1 MAKMRDWF
9 FAGAQKLGT
18 VVTLETPAI
27 AELVRIAGFDWA
39 WIDGEHGAFDERGA
53 AVAGAILGPGV
64 KSFVRIPDKTSTTIK
79 RFLDAGCDGIIV
91 PHVNTRAECDAI
103 LQAAL
108 FPPLG
113 QRSVGI
119 ARAQGYGAYFS
130 QSIRTRTYA
139 VIVQIETAEGVRNV
153 EDIVSVSGI
162 DAVLIGPYDLSGS
175 LGALGDVDAPAVKD
189 AIARVL
195 AACKTARMPCGI
207 FAGDA
212 QRAATYLTQ
221 GFDFTGIG
229 VDTAL
234 LLQAYRHVLQ
244 QARGAPQ

>member
-1 MAKMRDWF
+1 MQDWF
-9 FAGAQKLGT
+9 YAGGPKLGT
-18 VVTLETPAI
+18 VVTLENPAI

-53 AVAGAILGPGV
+53 AMAAAVLAPNV
-64 KSFVRIPDKTSTTIK
+64 KSFVRVPDKSPTTLK

-108 FPPLG
+108 FPPHG

-130 QSIRTRTYA
+130 ESIRTRNYA
-139 VIVQIETAEGVRNV
+139 VIIQIETADGVRNV
-153 EDIVSVSGI
+153 EDIVSVAGI

-175 LGALGDVDAPAVKD
+175 LGALGEVDAPLVKD

-195 AACKTARMPCGI
+195 AACKAARMPCGI
-207 FAGDA
+207 FAGDG
-212 QRAATYLTQ
+212 QRASTYLAQ
-221 GFDFTGIG
+221 GFDFVGAG

-234 LLQAYRHVLQ
+234 LLNAYRALIK
-244 QARGAPQ
+244 QARA

>member
-1 MAKMRDWF
+1 MRDWF
-9 FAGAQKLGT
+9 FENGPKLGT
-18 VVTLETPAI
+18 VITLENPAI
-27 AELVRIAGFDWA
+27 AELVGLAGFDWA

-53 AVAGAILGPGV
+53 ATAAAVLAPDV
-64 KSFVRIPDKTSTTIK
+64 KSFVRVPDKSPTTLK
-79 RFLDAGCDGIIV
+79 RFLDAGCNGIIV

-103 LQAAL
+103 LQSAL
-108 FPPLG
+108 FPPHG

-130 QSIRTRTYA
+130 ESIRTRNYA
-139 VIVQIETAEGVRNV
+139 VIVQVETAEGVRNV
-153 EDIVSVSGI
+153 EEIAAVSGI

-175 LGALGDVDAPAVKD
+175 LGALGEVDAPVVTE

-195 AACKTARMPCGI
+195 AACKAARMPCGI

-212 QRAATYLTQ
+212 QRAAGYIAQ
-221 GFDFTGIG
+221 GFDFVGAG

-234 LLQAYRHVLQ
+234 LLNAYRAVIK
-244 QARGAPQ
+244 QARA

>member
-1 MAKMRDWF
+1 MRDWF
-9 FAGAQKLGT
+9 FESGPKLGT

-27 AELVRIAGFDWA
+27 AELVRLAGFDWA

-53 AVAGAILGPGV
+53 AIAAAVLAPAV
-64 KSFVRIPDKTSTTIK
+64 KSFVRVPDKSPTTLK

-91 PHVNTRAECDAI
+91 PHVNSRGECDAI

-130 QSIRTRTYA
+130 EAIRTRNYA
-139 VIVQIETAEGVRNV
+139 VIVQIETADGVCNV
-153 EDIVSVSGI
+153 EEIAAVSGI

-175 LGALGDVDAPAVKD
+175 LGALGEVDAPIVRD

-195 AACKTARMPCGI
+195 AACKAAHIPCGI
-207 FAGDA
+207 FAGDG
-212 QRAATYLTQ
+212 QRASTYLAQ
-221 GFDFTGIG
+221 GFDFVGAG

-234 LLQAYRHVLQ
+234 LLNAYRALIK
-244 QARGAPQ
+244 QARA